1 MTAAEAT
8 PELDDLN
15 DRAFLG
21 HPKGL
26 GYLAF
31 VEGCERFSYYSMQTL
46 LVLYM
51 VKYLLLPENMAGVI
65 GLQWLQQAA
74 YGGKEGQP
82 LASAIFGDYSSLV
95 YLTPIAGGLIADRWL
110 GRRATLLAGAVV
122 MAIGHFLM
130 AFEGMFLFAL
140 LSLIVGVGLFKGN
153 IASQVGELYK
163 PDDLRRAMAFQI
175 FYIAINVSVIIA
187 PLISGTLGEKVGWHY
202 GFGTAGIVMV
212 LGLLL
217 YIKAGP
223 WLPKENRIADAA
235 ASAAGVN
242 YPLMLGAAVAIVVA
256 LRFIAPSVAA
266 VDAAGISG
274 QVGLATALG
283 LLIGVASTDR
293 PRLSMLLLLIPIL
306 ALTMLTNQ
314 EIFNAYIVWAD
325 EQFLRQWPSWLE
337 GKQLNLLFTTIIF
350 TSPFPTSYMITID
363 AALSFSMLAA
373 VALFWKWRSDA
384 GKWEPDEIGK
394 MILGSVFVIG
404 GGLCLWF
411 AAATQGDAKIGLF
424 WPVMFHLLNSIGFAH
439 IMPVSL
445 ALFTKIAPKA
455 IVATVVGIYYLTF
468 FAANKTVGIIGGW
481 YTTMDTPSFWL
492 LHVGT
497 AVAGLIGFV
506 LFKLVM
512 GKRLAEAQSA

>member
-1 MTAAEAT
+1 MSVAEAT
-8 PELDDLN
+8 PEIEAPAH

-51 VKYLLLPENMAGVI
+51 VKYLLVPDRMAGVL
-65 GLQWLQQAA
+65 GLTWAQGAL
-74 YGGKEGQP
+74 YNGLEGQP
-82 LASAIFGDYSSLV
+82 LASAIFGDYTSLV
-95 YLTPIAGGLIADRWL
+95 YLTPIAGGLIADRYL
-110 GRRATLLAGAVV
+110 GRRVTLLAGAVV

-163 PDDLRRAMAFQI
+163 PDDNRRAMAFQI

-187 PLISGTLGEKVGWHY
+187 PLISGTLGERVGWHY
-202 GFGTAGIVMV
+202 GFGTAGVVMV

-223 WLPKENRIADAA
+223 WLPKEDRAA
-235 ASAAGVN
+235 AAKASAAGVN
-242 YPLMLGAAVAIVVA
+242 YPVMLITAAMVVVA
-256 LRFIAPSVAA
+256 LRFVAPTVPA
-266 VDAAGISG
+266 VEAAGISG
-274 QVGLATALG
+274 QIGLGTALG
-283 LLIGVASTDR
+283 LLAGVSASDR
-293 PRLSMLLLLIPIL
+293 PRLIALLLLIPIL

-314 EIFNAYIVWAD
+314 EIFNAYLVWAD
-325 EQFLRQWPSWLE
+325 EHF
-337 GKQLNLLFTTIIF
+337 QLTFFGTTL
-350 TSPFPTSYMITID
+350 PTSYMITID

-373 VALFWKWRSDA
+373 VALFWKWRSDRGA
-384 GKWEPDEIGK
+384 WEPDDIGK
-394 MILGSVFVIG
+394 MILGSLFVIA

-411 AAATQGDAKIGLF
+411 AATTQGSGKIGLF

-445 ALFTKIAPKA
+445 ALFTRIAPKA

-468 FAANKTVGIIGGW
+468 FTANKTVGIIGGW
-481 YTTMDTPSFWL
+481 YSTMDTPSFWL
-492 LHVGT
+492 VHVGT
-497 AVAGLIGFV
+497 AVAGLVGFT

-512 GKRLAEAQSA
+512 GKRLSDAPADS